1 MDWPIERKV
10 QWGLGF
16 AVAVL
21 CSIGMIAYALVV
33 SFVNTSNWVIQTH
46 LVIES
51 IQGARTGLDDAE
63 TSVRGYSLTQ
73 DQSFLVPYNLIRGR
87 IPGVVDRLRLL
98 TSDSPVEQE
107 RVARLKPQVDR
118 EMELLQQV
126 VDAASA
132 RPASPGAQRQ
142 LLDEDQQVMSKIRNT
157 LRELRLQEDQLLSL
171 RDAAWRQDLTYSII
185 AAAILGLLNFVLLGS
200 IYYVFKRDLTERR
213 RAEAALRTSEERL
226 RLMIASVKDYALFM
240 LDPQGRV
247 ATWNDGA
254 AIIKGYTA
262 GEIMGRPFSTFFT
275 EEDGNAGKPAWV
287 LENAAKQG
295 RTETEGWRVR
305 KDGSR
310 FWTDAITSAIRD
322 EDGRLL
328 GFSEVARDLT
338 ERQGA
343 EEKIRQSQS
352 RLAAILDGSPSVI
365 FVKDPDG
372 RYTLVNRRFEDAL
385 RMGREQ
391 VLGKTDLDLF
401 PMATAQKLREHD
413 AKSLQAGSAL
423 EFEEVIPQKDGM
435 HTYLSARVPLLG
447 EDNKPYA
454 VCGVSTDITHRK
466 ESEQEIERLN
476 RALQDRVIDRS
487 VELMQVVD
495 ALKIERAQRQG
506 AEEREREV
514 RERLREVMHRS
525 PFPMWTYDLE
535 TFTLLDVNAA
545 ACALHRSSP
554 EGLLHTR
561 MTDLY
566 PPEDVFK
573 LGKEVE
579 SGGVPEETP
588 KVWRHRAKDG
598 RLVPVSVLARRV
610 EWEGRNAALVVVVTE
625 SQGHRL
631 RDITKALESA
641 GSRG

>member
-1 MDWPIERKV
+1 MYWPIERKV

-21 CSIGMIAYALVV
+21 CSMGMIAYALVV
-33 SFVNTSNWVIQTH
+33 SFVNTSNWVIHTH

-63 TSVRGYSLTQ
+63 TSVRGYLLTQ
-73 DQSFLVPYNLIRGR
+73 DQSFLGPYNLVRGR
-87 IPGVVDRLRLL
+87 IPGVIDRLRLL
-98 TSDSPVEQE
+98 TADNPAQQE
-107 RVARLKPQVDR
+107 KMAQLKLQVDR
-118 EMELLQQV
+118 EMELLQQA
-126 VDAASA
+126 VDAAGT
-132 RPASPGAQRQ
+132 RPAALAVQHQ
-142 LLDEDQQVMSKIRNT
+142 LLDEDQQVMSRIRNS
-157 LRELRLQEDQLLSL
+157 LREIRLQEDQLLSI
-171 RDAAWRQDLTYSII
+171 RDAAWRQDLTNAII

-213 RAEAALRTSEERL
+213 RAEAALQASEERL
-226 RLMIASVKDYALFM
+226 RLMIASAKDYAFFM

-247 ATWNDGA
+247 ATWNEGA

-262 GEIMGRPFSTFFT
+262 GEIMGQPFSTFFT
-275 EEDGNAGKPAWV
+275 EEDRKAGKPVWV

-295 RTETEGWRVR
+295 RAEVEGWRVR
-305 KDGSR
+305 KDGTR

-322 EDGRLL
+322 ESGRLL

-338 ERQGA
+338 EHKAA
-343 EEKIRQSQS
+343 EEKIRQGES

-365 FVKDPDG
+365 YVKDPDG

-391 VLGKTDLDLF
+391 VLGRTDMDLF

-413 AKSLQAGSAL
+413 AKALEAGSAL
-423 EFEEVIPQKDGM
+423 EFEEAIPQRDGM
-435 HTYLSARVPLLG
+435 HTYLAARVPLLG

-454 VCGVSTDITHRK
+454 LCGVSTDITHRK

-487 VELMQVVD
+487 VELMQAAE
-495 ALKIERAQRQG
+495 ALKMERAQRQG

-535 TFTLLDVNAA
+535 TLALLDVNNAA
-545 ACALHRSSP
+545 GAFHGSP
-554 EGLLHTR
+554 REEMLPMR
-561 MTDLY
+561 MTDFY
-566 PPEDVFK
+566 PLEQVSK
-573 LGKEVE
+573 LGQEVE
-579 SGGVPEETP
+579 SGGAPEETP

-598 RLVPVSVLARRV
+598 RMIPVGILARRV

-625 SQGHRL
+625 SESHRL
-631 RDITKALESA
+631 QEVTSALEAA
-641 GSRG
+641 GS